1 MRNRSGAMQ
10 RGLCLLL
17 GSVGMLAT
25 ACADGPPLEPNAPSF
40 DQAGG
45 AHAEKSAVCHR
56 TATGSFILIHV
67 ADQSVQA
74 HVRHG
79 DALPGQE
86 VPGQPGYTFDV
97 ACQPVEATSEPATLT
112 GTWEGTYAWDCQE
125 SGDGIFAGS
134 TSIRFVL
141 VQDQFGFLT
150 GTAEYLG
157 GTVSL
162 NQQSFRIAE
171 VTFTN
176 QGGTISGTPGADGMW
191 VRIDVPPSEGHFV
204 NNIFSGEIAEDL
216 NSITGTT
223 QNGDHLMPHGLGCSA
238 NFGPSGTFAVNRVG

>member
-17 GSVGMLAT
+17 GSVGVLVS
-25 ACADGPPLEPNAPSF
+25 ACADGPLLEPAAPSF
-40 DQAGG
+40 DRAAV
-45 AHAEKSAVCHR
+45 AHEGKSAVCHR
-56 TATGSFILIHV
+56 TGAGNFTLIHV
-67 ADQSVQA
+67 GDRSVQA
-74 HVRHG
+74 HVGHG
-79 DALPGQE
+79 DALPGEE
-86 VPGQPGYTFDV
+86 VPGALGYNFDA
-97 ACQPVEATSEPATLT
+97 ACQPVEAPNEPTTLT

-134 TSIRFVL
+134 TNIRFVL
-141 VQDQFGFLT
+141 VQDEFGSLS

-157 GTVSL
+157 GTASL
-162 NQQSFRIAE
+162 DQQSHRIAE
-171 VTFTN
+171 PTFN
-176 QGGTISGTPGADGMW
+176 DGGVVSGPWDADGMW

-204 NNIFSGEIAEDL
+204 NNVFSGEVAEDL

-238 NFGPSGTFAVNRVG
+238 NFGPSGEFVVNRVG